1 MLRRFNP
8 ILVLFLTFVFV
19 MGIVSIGYASAIDAN
34 NMQVAS
40 QQAKGIQGS
49 GHGDSGDKGGDKG
62 GGKGDGKGHS
72 GHQGHHGHHGG
83 HHGHHGGCHPDP
95 KPNPTP
101 APTPAPKT
109 NNSSTPFL
117 QLKLPLATDA
127 FAPGAKANILWAYWG
142 DVGSTATLYLMKD
155 NARVA
160 TIASDVLIYKTSYTW
175 NVPGKILPGT
185 YRIQMVTTGSKRLE
199 TLSEPFKIK

>member
-8 ILVLFLTFVFV
+8 ILVLFLTCMFV
-19 MGIVSIGYASAIDAN
+19 MGIACIGYASALDAN
-34 NMQVAS
+34 SIQATN
-40 QQAKGIQGS
+40 QQG
-49 GHGDSGDKGGDKG
+49 KGGQGQG
-62 GGKGDGKGHS
+62 GNGGNHNGGNGGNHN
-72 GHQGHHGHHGG
+72 GGNGGNHNGGHHGG